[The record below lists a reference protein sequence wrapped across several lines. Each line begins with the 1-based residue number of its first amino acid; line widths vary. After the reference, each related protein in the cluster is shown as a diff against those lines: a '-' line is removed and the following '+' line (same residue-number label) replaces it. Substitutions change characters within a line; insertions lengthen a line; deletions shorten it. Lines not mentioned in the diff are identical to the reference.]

1 MSGTRIEYFTIKQY
15 SGTMKFQ
22 SGADFEDTLAEMRRD
37 NSVVWLKA
45 YRAGQLVC
53 SITND
58 KAVPRTKSS
67 PVEKGHIN

>member
-22 SGADFEDTLAEMRRD
+22 SGADFEEAMAEMRLD
-37 NSVVWLKA
+37 KSIVWMKA

-53 SITND
+53 SFTND
-58 KAVPRTKSS
+58 RAVPRTKSS